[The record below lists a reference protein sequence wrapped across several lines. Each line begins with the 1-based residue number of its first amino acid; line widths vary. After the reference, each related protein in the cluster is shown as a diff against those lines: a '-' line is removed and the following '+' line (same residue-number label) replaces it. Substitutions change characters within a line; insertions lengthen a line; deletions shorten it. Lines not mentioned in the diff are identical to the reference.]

1 MNRPGQKY
9 PPTARSVKGSIVLR
23 VAGLFGA
30 LLILAISAMLAI
42 WLYGLPIFGL
52 PGAAEIHL
60 AEARRALELSAD
72 SRVRQIETALR
83 ERRGD
88 LRLLAES
95 PVLEQALVAA
105 STSAGQ
111 AAASLAVRRHFRSLE
126 AAYPDI
132 YEDLR
137 LLSVRS
143 GDVLSA
149 GDAAL
154 PAASVA
160 DPALL
165 ERLTTTGIVEYIET
179 TVHPEAGLLIARQV
193 LARNTDG
200 IPTGQLLG
208 VLLTRVSIKSMLGE
222 FDRVELRS
230 LGDSGSAALFDHQ
243 QRLLASFRL
252 SAPTASSAQETLP
265 TAQGMEGSFV
275 ERGAGGQ
282 AVLATYRFVQ
292 LGGSE
297 GWSLVFRRDR
307 DEALHELSQRAWHL
321 FLFGL
326 LFTSFCLIV
335 VVLAARHVTQP
346 IRRLA
351 EVAQRLAGGD
361 LSARVDSQLPA
372 GDHEVAALAATFN
385 AMADRFQSW
394 QTTLAHE
401 VATRTRELQAE
412 KHTAQRYLDVA
423 GVMLLVLDHG
433 GRIALINRKG
443 CEVLGWGERE
453 LVGADWFSGFIP
465 AAEQETTRAVYARLM
480 TAQAA
485 LPTRNEKTIINAA
498 GEERMI
504 DWRNIL
510 LQGDDGAIQGV
521 LSSGEDITER
531 KRIERQ
537 LTEQQT
543 QLESIVA
550 QRTADLTA
558 ALAAAAVADRAK
570 DAFLANVSHEL
581 RTPLNAVVGLAELAH
596 RLGTDARQRD
606 YLDKIANAG
615 KTLGYL
621 INDLLDLSKI
631 AAGRLTFETVTF
643 SLRQLIR
650 RSSSVMSHKAQEKG
664 LELKQAVDDAVPDV
678 LVGDPLRVEQI
689 LLNLL
694 SNAIKFTAAG
704 RVDVR
709 IGLHQ
714 LEASRVGLDLRVED
728 TGVGISEE
736 DQQLLFEPFSQA
748 DASMS
753 RRFGG
758 SGLGLAICR
767 RLAAMMDGRIS
778 VSSRVGQG
786 STFVARVW
794 LRAGDPGD
802 LPSVAAAADVALP
815 VAYHNARVLVVEDQP
830 INREIV
836 EALLAEVGITPV
848 LVEHGQAALD
858 QLFSAGP
865 AAFDL
870 VLMDIQMP
878 VMDGLTA
885 TRALRACREFA
896 DLPIIAMTAHTMEH
910 EKEISSA
917 AGMNDHIGKPFET
930 PTFYRLLAKW
940 LPADR
945 QQSAALPMIPRSA
958 PLPVILGVDSAAG
971 LQRFAGNSSRYRHWL
986 GEFAKESASFVAS
999 LDRLLADGQRA
1010 EAGRA
1015 VHAFRGRVG
1024 LLGMSEL
1031 HALSS
1036 QLEQAIRSH
1045 AGCHELRQQLAQ
1057 AIDAMVDELQTMLP
1071 PPAAAL
1077 GTAGLRPEGA
1087 LPATIVALRER
1098 LAVAD
1103 GDCAALIETCLGDPL
1118 HRPWS
1123 ALLQQALAAV
1133 QRFDF
1138 DAAEHLLRPED

>member
-1 MNRPGQKY
+1 
-9 PPTARSVKGSIVLR
+9 VLR

-30 LLILAISAMLAI
+30 LLILAINAMLAI
-42 WLYGLPIFGL
+42 WLYGLPFFGL
-52 PGAAEIHL
+52 TGATGIHL

-72 SRVRQIETALR
+72 SRVRQIERALR

-88 LRLLAES
+88 LRLLAEN
-95 PVLEQALVAA
+95 PAIEQALATA
-105 STSAGQ
+105 TTAAGQ
-111 AAASLAVRRHFRSLE
+111 AAANLALRRHLSSLD

-132 YEDLR
+132 YADLKLLTVSSGA
-137 LLSVRS
+137 LLSVS
-143 GDVLSA
+143 DTASPASSVA
-149 GDAAL
+149 DAAL
-154 PAASVA
+154 L
-160 DPALL
+160 D
-165 ERLTTTGIVEYIET
+165 RLTTAGIVEYIET
-179 TVHPEAGLLIARQV
+179 TLSPEAGLLIARQV
-193 LARNTDG
+193 LARNADG
-200 IPTGQLLG
+200 TPTGQLLG
-208 VLLTRVSIKSMLGE
+208 VLLARVSVKSMLGE

-230 LGDSGSAALFDHQ
+230 LGNSGSVALFDQQ
-243 QRLLASFRL
+243 QRLLASFSL
-252 SAPTASSAQETLP
+252 SPPAGNA
-265 TAQGMEGSFV
+265 AQGSPPSPLGIEGSFV
-275 ERGAGGQ
+275 ESGADGQ

-297 GWSLVFRRDR
+297 GWQLVFRRDR
-307 DEALHELSQRAWHL
+307 DEALHDISQRAWQL
-321 FLFGL
+321 FLVGL
-326 LFTSFCLIV
+326 LFTAFCLLV
-335 VVLAARHVTQP
+335 VILTARHVTQP

-361 LSARVDSQLPA
+361 LSARVGSQLPA
-372 GDHEVAALAATFN
+372 GDHEVAALATTFD

-401 VATRTRELQAE
+401 VAGRTRELQAE

-423 GVMLLVLDHG
+423 GVMLLVLDPD

-453 LVGADWFSGFIP
+453 LVGSDWFSGFIP
-465 AAEQETTRAVYARLM
+465 AAEQASTRAFFARLM
-480 TAQAA
+480 SAQAV
-485 LPTRNEKTIINAA
+485 LPMRNEKTIINAA
-498 GEERMI
+498 GEERVI

-558 ALAAAAVADRAK
+558 ALAAAGVADRAK

-581 RTPLNAVVGLAELAH
+581 RTPLNAVVGLAELARH
-596 RLGTDARQRD
+596 LGTDARQLD

-615 KTLGYL
+615 KTLGHL

-650 RSSSVMSHKAQEKG
+650 RSSSVMSHKAREKG
-664 LELKQAVDDAVPDV
+664 LELQQTVDEAVPDV

-709 IGLHQ
+709 ISLHQ
-714 LEASRVGLDLRVED
+714 LAASRACLDLRVED

-736 DQQLLFEPFSQA
+736 EQQQLFEPFSQA

-767 RLAAMMDGRIS
+767 RLAAMMDGQIS
-778 VSSRVGQG
+778 VSSRLGQG
-786 STFVARVW
+786 STFVARVC
-794 LRAGDPGD
+794 LRVGEPDD
-802 LPSVAAAADVALP
+802 LPSVASTADVALP
-815 VAYHNARVLVVEDQP
+815 LAYRNARVLVVEDQP

-865 AAFDL
+865 EAFDL

-878 VMDGLTA
+878 IMDGLTA
-885 TRALRACREFA
+885 TRALRARSEFA

-917 AGMNDHIGKPFET
+917 AGMNDHIGKPFDT
-930 PTFYRLLAKW
+930 PAFYRLLAKW

-945 QQSAALPMIPRSA
+945 QQSAALPMIPPA
-958 PLPVILGVDSAAG
+958 PPLPVIPGLDSAAG

-986 GEFAKESASFVAS
+986 SEFGKESAGFVAS
-999 LDRLLADGQRA
+999 LDRLLDDGQRA

-1024 LLGMSEL
+1024 LLGMDEL

-1036 QLEQAIRSH
+1036 QLEQAIRSD
-1045 AGCHELRQQLAQ
+1045 AGCQELRQQLAQ
-1057 AIDAMVDELQTMLP
+1057 AIVAMVHELQTMLP
-1071 PPAAAL
+1071 PAA
-1077 GTAGLRPEGA
+1077 TFSVAGARPEGA
-1087 LPATIVALRER
+1087 LPATIGALRER
-1098 LAVAD
+1098 LAAAD
-1103 GDCAALIETCLGDPL
+1103 GDCAALIEACLGDP
-1118 HRPWS
+1118 RNSPWS

-1138 DAAEHLLRPED
+1138 DAAERLLRPAD